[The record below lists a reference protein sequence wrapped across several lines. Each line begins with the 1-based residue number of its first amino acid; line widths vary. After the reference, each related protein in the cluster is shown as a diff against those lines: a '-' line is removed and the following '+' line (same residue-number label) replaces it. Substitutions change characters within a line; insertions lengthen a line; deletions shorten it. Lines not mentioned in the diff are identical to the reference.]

1 MLFGKQ
7 TILAVLPRPEDRLA
21 IQNILG
27 RSEWRVRFL
36 RTYPRNRNM
45 AAVAAVLTEAH
56 LPDGRNWKDVLRK
69 LEEAP
74 NPPPLIV
81 TDRLA
86 NEALWSEVLNLGGY
100 DVLAKPLEQREVL
113 HVVTMACAFRH
124 KQMTLASQ
132 TGAPHVAGCVAL

>member
-1 MLFGKQ
+1 MLFGSQ
-7 TILAVLPRPEDRLA
+7 TILAVLPSPEDRLA
-21 IQNILG
+21 IQNILE

-36 RTYPRNRNM
+36 RSSPRSRHL
-45 AAVAAVLTEAH
+45 ATVGAVLTEAH
-56 LPDGRNWKDVLRK
+56 LPDGRGWKDILRK

-100 DVLAKPLEQREVL
+100 DVLAKPFDQKEVL
-113 HVVTMACAFRH
+113 HVVSMACAFRH
-124 KQMTLASQ
+124 KHMPPASQ
-132 TGAPHVAGCVAL
+132 TTTPQIAGCIAL